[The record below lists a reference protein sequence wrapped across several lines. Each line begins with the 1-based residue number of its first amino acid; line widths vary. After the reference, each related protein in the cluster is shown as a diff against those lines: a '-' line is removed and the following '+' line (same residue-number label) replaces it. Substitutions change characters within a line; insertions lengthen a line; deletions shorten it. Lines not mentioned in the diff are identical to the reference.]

1 MNSHYFWGILQ
12 NIMRKLSA
20 LIASI
25 VLMGSTMAQEITPCD
40 ELFLSEYVEGSR
52 NNKALEIYNP
62 TNRTIDLKDYRVTRW
77 QNGSATWAN
86 QYSDVLSGTIG
97 PKETKV
103 LVIDKR
109 DTTQT
114 GLDTPVVATLRNKGD
129 LFLSPVYDI
138 SYSMYFNGDDAM
150 SLDRYYSDFSTW
162 VTVDIMGKIG
172 ERPPFGGWSDSF
184 PYNSGLG
191 KWYTSNHTLVRKP
204 EVLTG
209 IDTIAPI
216 KRGLSETAP
225 QAANPDFF
233 NPSVEWELYP
243 IDFFDS
249 LGTHSCG
256 CATLSTE
263 ILERSLSVYP
273 NPVNEFLIV
282 KAQSKIASVKI
293 MDLKGM
299 EMPAPVYMGSNSEQV
314 KVSTEKLNAG
324 IWILHVQLENGQ
336 TLSRKIQK

>member
-1 MNSHYFWGILQ
+1 MKKIYAIIATVALFGTA
-12 NIMRKLSA
+12 LS
-20 LIASI
+20 
-25 VLMGSTMAQEITPCD
+25 QQITPCD
-40 ELFLSEYVEGSR
+40 ELFISEYVEGSR

-62 TNRTIDLKDYRVTRW
+62 SNRTIDLKDYRVTRW

-86 QYSDVLSGTIG
+86 QYSDVLSGIIG

-114 GLDTPVVATLRNKGD
+114 GLDTPVVAALRNKGD
-129 LFLSPVYDI
+129 LFLSPIYDV

-150 SLDRYYSDFSTW
+150 SLDRYYADFTTW
-162 VTVDIMGKIG
+162 VPVDIMGKIG

-191 KWYTSNHTLVRKP
+191 KWYTSNHTLVRKR

-216 KRGLSETAP
+216 RRGVTTTAP
-225 QAANPDFF
+225 QAANPQYF
-233 NPSVEWELYP
+233 NPSKEWILYP

-249 LGTHSCG
+249 LGSHDCG
-256 CATLSTE
+256 CLTLNTKE
-263 ILERSLSVYP
+263 LENAVSVYP
-273 NPVNEFLIV
+273 NPVNDMLMV
-282 KAQSKIASVKI
+282 TAHSKIAQVSV

-299 EMPAPVYMGSNSEQV
+299 RVSLPVAMGVSGENV
-314 KVSTEKLNAG
+314 KISTESLNSG
-324 IWILHVQLENGQ
+324 MWILQIQLENGV
-336 TLSRKIQK
+336 TLTRKIQK

>member
-1 MNSHYFWGILQ
+1 MK
-12 NIMRKLSA
+12 KLYAIIATVA
-20 LIASI
+20 LFGTAIAQQ
-25 VLMGSTMAQEITPCD
+25 VTPCD
-40 ELFLSEYVEGSR
+40 ELFISEYVEGSR
-52 NNKALEIYNP
+52 NNKAIEIYNP

-77 QNGSATWAN
+77 QNGSATWSN

-97 PKETKV
+97 PNETKV

-114 GLDTPVVATLRNKGD
+114 GLDTPVVAELRNKGD
-129 LFLSPVYDI
+129 LFLSPVYEV

-150 SLDRYYSDFSTW
+150 SLDRYYADFTTW

-184 PYNSGLG
+184 PYNNGLG
-191 KWYTSNHTLVRKP
+191 KWYTANHTLVRKR

-216 KRGLSETAP
+216 RRGVAETAP

-233 NPSVEWELYP
+233 NPSEEWILYP
-243 IDFFDS
+243 INFFDS
-249 LGTHSCG
+249 LGTHDCG
-256 CATLSTE
+256 CLTLSKE
-263 ILERSLSVYP
+263 ELETSISVYP
-273 NPVNEFLIV
+273 NPVNDILMV
-282 KAQSKIASVKI
+282 RAHSKISNVTM

-299 EMPAPVYMGSNSEQV
+299 YINVPVSYGISGENV
-314 KVSTEKLNAG
+314 KISTEVLNPG
-324 IWILHVQLENGQ
+324 MWILNVQLENGSVI
-336 TLSRKIQK
+336 TRKIQK